1 MEFTKEQY
9 AALEEVAIAFG
20 VCIEKLIRSIEE
32 LAIRFQ
38 ICKVE
43 TELLEMAIEN
53 IKQQEYEYYERL
65 QQRRGPLPPYRPK
78 TKPVKVYKRKIYWK
92 RIRSN
97 PKQR

>member
-20 VCIEKLIRSIEE
+20 GCIENLIRSIEE

-53 IKQQEYEYYERL
+53 MGVAADIFPILIPAVIIYAVICGICVLLNKQTE
-65 QQRRGPLPPYRPK
+65 
-78 TKPVKVYKRKIYWK
+78 K
-92 RIRSN
+92 RINRALED
-97 PKQR
+97 K